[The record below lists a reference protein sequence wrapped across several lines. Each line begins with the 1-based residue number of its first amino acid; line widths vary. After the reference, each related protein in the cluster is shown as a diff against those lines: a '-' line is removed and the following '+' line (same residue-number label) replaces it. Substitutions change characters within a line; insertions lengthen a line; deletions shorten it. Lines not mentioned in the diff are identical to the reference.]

1 MGILFLLVEV
11 AGMNTNWYNA
21 YETAIWQ
28 HTGTVFKMST
38 CGSCKSTIKNILYA
52 SKDLA

>member
-1 MGILFLLVEV
+1 M
-11 AGMNTNWYNA
+11 
-21 YETAIWQ
+21 Q
-28 HTGTVFKMST
+28 TGTMLMKGPLGNTGIVFKMST